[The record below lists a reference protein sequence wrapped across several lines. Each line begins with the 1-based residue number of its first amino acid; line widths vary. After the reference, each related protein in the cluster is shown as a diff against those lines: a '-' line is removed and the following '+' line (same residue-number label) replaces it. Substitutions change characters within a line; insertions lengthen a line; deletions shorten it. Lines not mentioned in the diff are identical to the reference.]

1 MGFATLGSGLGN
13 VILAPLINLYV
24 LHYGFF
30 GTMLLL
36 GAQQLHHLISAFL
49 YVPLSKLSKLKP
61 EYADVVTEVKGTED
75 GKSASKVDSTT
86 EFLKEDETL
95 AVSSTEIKTD
105 TSNTERPELQ
115 NSQIDVTESPIEVE
129 IAEGKPSKKSLR
141 KRKEESLYCNFT
153 FMLYGLL
160 IMCLQATVPTFLI
173 FLPSLAKEHGA
184 SETNAAFAL
193 SIMGFADMGGRFI
206 SAFIYDI
213 KQLRKNRRFV
223 YCVNTA
229 LFAGATGCM
238 AFMPS
243 YITTVIM
250 TAVTGKN

>member
-1 MGFATLGSGLGN
+1 MVFTSCYVCVGHYFDKKKGKAMGFATLGSGLGN
-13 VILAPLINLYV
+13 VILAPLISLYV

-61 EYADVVTEVKGTED
+61 EYADVVTKVKGTED

-86 EFLKEDETL
+86 AFLKEDETL

-105 TSNTERPELQ
+105 TSNTERLELQ
-115 NSQIDVTESPIEVE
+115 NSQINVTESPIEVE

-141 KRKEESLYCNFT
+141 KCKEESLYCNFT

-173 FLPSLAKEHGA
+173 FCRVSPKSMGLQKLMQHLHCPSWDLPIWVDDLFQH
-184 SETNAAFAL
+184 L
-193 SIMGFADMGGRFI
+193 SMTLSNCGR
-206 SAFIYDI
+206 
-213 KQLRKNRRFV
+213 
-223 YCVNTA
+223 
-229 LFAGATGCM
+229 
-238 AFMPS
+238 
-243 YITTVIM
+243 TVVLC
-250 TAVTGKN
+250 TV